1 MYGQVGL
8 QAGSLL
14 VLRQRGALATKE
26 PRKGSEGVGVAF
38 GRARLA
44 WVVVGVRGWEGGIR
58 ERNIARDANVISATQ
73 SLGAKSVGH
82 SPIS

>member
-8 QAGSLL
+8 QAGRLL

-38 GRARLA
+38 GQARLA
-44 WVVVGVRGWEGGIR
+44 WGVEGVRGWEGGDSG
-58 ERNIARDANVISATQ
+58 EEYCEGCECDFSDTVAR
-73 SLGAKSVGH
+73 G
-82 SPIS
+82 

>member
-1 MYGQVGL
+1 MHGEEGL
-8 QAGSLL
+8 QECRLL
-14 VLRQRGALATKE
+14 ELRFGGALATKE
-26 PRKGSEGVGVAF
+26 PRKGSEGVGGAF

-44 WVVVGVRGWEGGIR
+44 WVVVGVRGCEGVIR